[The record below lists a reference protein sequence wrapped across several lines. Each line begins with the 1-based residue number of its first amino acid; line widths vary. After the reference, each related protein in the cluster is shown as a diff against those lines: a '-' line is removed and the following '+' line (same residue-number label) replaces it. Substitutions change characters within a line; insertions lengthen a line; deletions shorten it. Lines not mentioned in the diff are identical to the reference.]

1 MLCFVAKEAASLDNG
16 IGSFFEIQIM
26 DWVFRFKP
34 TWYLKKQANLPVE
47 KGFYFV
53 IKIIFILISVNHHFL
68 SNQIHKSFHNLY
80 YVPFCDNN
88 CNIPLSV
95 LCILQWKIFS
105 VKTIKSE
112 SIIAVF
118 QYYVLYVFSLLA
130 CSTGRLNTPAG
141 PVSGSRVGGRETTS
155 ANTKRNTKRN
165 TRRYTN
171 TEDNREHTFLFWMN
185 KISQHMRRWMTQ

>member
-1 MLCFVAKEAASLDNG
+1 MGWQVFFPHFDNFENREEQLKNTLYIDNSPDSPPFTGMLCFVAKEAAPPYNG

-34 TWYLKKQANLPVE
+34 TWYLKKQANLPIE

-68 SNQIHKSFHNLY
+68 SNQIYKSFHNLY

-95 LCILQWKIFS
+95 LCILQWNIVS
-105 VKTIKSE
+105 V
-112 SIIAVF
+112 
-118 QYYVLYVFSLLA
+118 
-130 CSTGRLNTPAG
+130 N
-141 PVSGSRVGGRETTS
+141 
-155 ANTKRNTKRN
+155 
-165 TRRYTN
+165 
-171 TEDNREHTFLFWMN
+171 N
-185 KISQHMRRWMTQ
+185 KIGIDNCSIPVLCTLCL